1 MLLPLIALCFGLIG
15 IAIAIRANAAL
26 RHEDRV
32 PMQWSVTGQVNWT
45 APRLVGLA
53 FSPALTIGVLGLVCL
68 ASPHHTRPGQEHL
81 VVPMTLISGTV
92 LTAIQLLHLWLVFRT
107 LKPAEK

>member
-1 MLLPLIALCFGLIG
+1 MLLPFIALFFGLIG

-26 RHEDRV
+26 RNEDRV

-53 FSPALTIGVLGLVCL
+53 FSPVLTIGVLGLVCFKSL
-68 ASPHHTRPGQEHL
+68 GPTRPGQEHL
-81 VVPMTLISGTV
+81 VVPVMLISGAV
-92 LTAIQLLHLWLVFRT
+92 LTAIQLLHLWLVFKT
-107 LKPAEK
+107 LKGTGK

>member
-45 APRLVGLA
+45 APRPVGLA
-53 FSPALTIGVLGLVCL
+53 FSPVLTIVVLGLICI
-68 ASPHHTRPGQEHL
+68 ASPYPTRPGQEHL